1 MPLASTWSLEVPA
14 GHATE
19 AGAGREGH
27 TTSAQARRT
36 AGSRH
41 KGACPQGAAATQPG
55 FHGLWAVRDQSRS
68 SPFARQAG
76 HLELHVK
83 FPNSRRLAQSVMR
96 CGSTAVHTH
105 FSTSASYP
113 ALLWRKEYKTY
124 GVFASFNR
132 YTDIYGCNAI
142 PNAPSNFPYLF
153 KLWFSLD
160 IYPGVGL
167 QDHMIAVFL
176 VF

>member
-14 GHATE
+14 GHAKE
-19 AGAGREGH
+19 AGAGREGQ
-27 TTSAQARRT
+27 TAPAQARRT

-76 HLELHVK
+76 NLELHVK

-96 CGSTAVHTH
+96 YVVISIDFRVIDIVEVTRSTPSPLENLQKRRTGWARLGLIRDDSVVEPRPEPGRGSR
-105 FSTSASYP
+105 FWSRLLSY
-113 ALLWRKEYKTY
+113 Y
-124 GVFASFNR
+124 
-132 YTDIYGCNAI
+132 
-142 PNAPSNFPYLF
+142 
-153 KLWFSLD
+153 
-160 IYPGVGL
+160 
-167 QDHMIAVFL
+167 
-176 VF
+176 